1 MIIAIVPIGPPGS
14 GKTTLQK
21 HLINKLS
28 NYYYTERDEEFAIIR
43 KTNSLKK
50 TRKILFEDFQN
61 FLENIKKLNQENPEN
76 IYYVYLDSSNAKT
89 HVREKLYDKL
99 NPDKILELNFNLTN
113 YILQE
118 RVKERYHPTFPKD
131 QLKQKEMIN
140 IITNNIEFSNPND
153 HRITKIYIN
162 EPMTLE
168 ELHEKIIE
176 S

>member
-21 HLINKLS
+21 FLKNKLP
-28 NYYYTERDEEFAIIR
+28 NYYYTERDEEFALIR

-50 TRKILFEDFQN
+50 TRKILFDDFQN
-61 FLENIKKLNQENPEN
+61 FLENIEKLNQENPEN

-89 HVREKLYDKL
+89 NVRGKLYDKL
-99 NPDKILELNFNLTN
+99 NPEKILELNFNLTN
-113 YILQE
+113 SILQE

-131 QLKQKEMIN
+131 QLKQMEMIN

-168 ELHEKIIE
+168 ELHKKIIE
-176 S
+176 T